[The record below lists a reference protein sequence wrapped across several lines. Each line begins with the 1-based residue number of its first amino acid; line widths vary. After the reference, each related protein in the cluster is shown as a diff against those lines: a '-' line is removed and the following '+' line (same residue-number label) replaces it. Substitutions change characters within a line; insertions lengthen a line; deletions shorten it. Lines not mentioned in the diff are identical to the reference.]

1 MITVNKIRKMKIKCA
16 SIQRESINVTIISDK
31 IIWGSGNSSGVV
43 TSAVELSP
51 PRSSC
56 FSLLTQL
63 RGLTW
68 LRHLLFTCGKLWRKK
83 SSIQLSHNSA
93 VLIATW
99 QNKKGWK
106 TLQFHSNFWQVNIS
120 NSSKYSEE
128 PFLKPVPL
136 WHKMFPGHLTNWL
149 NPVPRSIKSKWR
161 AHCEAEPKE
170 REGQRMEP
178 LEAGP
183 IRRNQCWCY
192 YLLS

>member
-120 NSSKYSEE
+120 KFQQVFRRTISQTCSS
-128 PFLKPVPL
+128 LA
-136 WHKMFPGHLTNWL
+136 WN
-149 NPVPRSIKSKWR
+149 VPRSIKSKWR
-161 AHCEAEPKE
+161 PHGEAEPKE